1 MDSIEHN
8 ELRVRQGEHKNDSE
22 KKKKKKKKKK
32 KRPERGTSAKPENPV
47 TSEYLQQTRPFSRK
61 HNNDAPQ
68 RGERYSSKCT
78 VNVMDLKATP

>member
-22 KKKKKKKKKK
+22 KKKKKKEKKKK
-32 KRPERGTSAKPENPV
+32 AGKRNQCEAGES
-47 TSEYLQQTRPFSRK
+47 SEHLQQTRPFSRK

-68 RGERYSSKCT
+68 RGERYFSIMLIQ
-78 VNVMDLKATP
+78 VNAL

>member
-22 KKKKKKKKKK
+22 KKRKKKKKKKAG
-32 KRPERGTSAKPENPV
+32 KRNQCEAGES
-47 TSEYLQQTRPFSRK
+47 SEYLQQTRPFSRK

-68 RGERYSSKCT
+68 RGERYFSIMLIQ
-78 VNVMDLKATP
+78 VNAL

>member
-22 KKKKKKKKKK
+22 KKKKKKKAG
-32 KRPERGTSAKPENPV
+32 KRTKCEPGESSG
-47 TSEYLQQTRPFSRK
+47 YLQQTRPFSRK

-68 RGERYSSKCT
+68 RGERYFSIMLIQ
-78 VNVMDLKATP
+78 VNAL

>member
-22 KKKKKKKKKK
+22 KKKKKKAG
-32 KRPERGTSAKPENPV
+32 KRNQCEAGES
-47 TSEYLQQTRPFSRK
+47 SEYLQQTRPFSRK

-68 RGERYSSKCT
+68 RGERYFSIMLIQ
-78 VNVMDLKATP
+78 VNAL

>member
-22 KKKKKKKKKK
+22 KKKKKKKAG
-32 KRPERGTSAKPENPV
+32 KRNQCEAGES
-47 TSEYLQQTRPFSRK
+47 SEYLQQTRPFSRK

-68 RGERYSSKCT
+68 RGERYFSIMLIQ
-78 VNVMDLKATP
+78 VNAL